1 MSLIL
6 NVSCESIIIARKRKA
21 LRVSVHLTQKMG
33 QTMCVRIRGMISRGK
48 LGFIYPKVVEWIL
61 GSHKKKISILYKNLI
76 YSREAPSTMP
86 SLP

>member
-61 GSHKKKISILYKNLI
+61 GSHKKKKSAYFTKI
-76 YSREAPSTMP
+76 
-86 SLP
+86 